1 MWISICSCFIR
12 TTNVYREKTGIGNS
26 CNNKWSPLGSFY
38 FLPLF
43 QFLID
48 IYEWRGALL
57 ITGAFVLHGCAFGL
71 MLVPAKNLNPNKSY
85 PDVQKQNM
93 GSIMIYSLEKI
104 NHSQII
110 SADIKIHET
119 MRTKLKTIFDPSVLK
134 SLSIVFLH
142 WMLFCLG
149 YLVVY
154 TFLPA
159 VSSVYGI
166 KDNVVSSMLSIF
178 GVSDFIG
185 RLSFGVMA
193 NTKKIKSVYLV
204 CIVGSSSGAA
214 YLCLTWIRPI
224 PAMFVCLVVL
234 GICAGQLNNRI
245 NRPL

>member
-1 MWISICSCFIR
+1 M
-12 TTNVYREKTGIGNS
+12 EKRWALAIAVTMSGA
-26 CNNKWSPLGSFY
+26 PLGAFISC
-38 FLPLF
+38 PLF
-43 QFLID
+43 QFFIN
-48 IYEWRGALL
+48 IYEYRGAML
-57 ITGAFVLHGCAFGL
+57 ISGAFVLHGCVFGL
-71 MLVPAKNLNPNKSY
+71 MLVPPKNLDPNKSY
-85 PDVQKQNM
+85 PDVQKQNI
-93 GSIMIYSLEKI
+93 GSILIYSLERI
-104 NHSQII
+104 NLSQII

-119 MRTKLKTIFDPSVLK
+119 MLTKLKTIFDPSVLK

-166 KDNVVSSMLSIF
+166 KDDVVSSMLSIF

-204 CIVGSSSGAA
+204 CIVGSSSGADQFRRCLFVLL
-214 YLCLTWIRPI
+214 YLEY
-224 PAMFVCLVVL
+224 VQVS
-234 GICAGQLNNRI
+234 
-245 NRPL
+245 

>member
-1 MWISICSCFIR
+1 MCI
-12 TTNVYREKTGIGNS
+12 EKRRALAIAVTMSGA
-26 CNNKWSPLGSFY
+26 PLGAFISC
-38 FLPLF
+38 PLF
-43 QFLID
+43 QFLIN
-48 IYEWRGALL
+48 IYEYRGAML
-57 ITGAFVLHGCAFGL
+57 ISGAFVLHGCVFGL
-71 MLVPAKNLNPNKSY
+71 MLVPPKNLDPNKSY
-85 PDVQKQNM
+85 PDVQKQNI
-93 GSIMIYSLEKI
+93 GSILIYSLERI
-104 NHSQII
+104 NLSQII

-119 MRTKLKTIFDPSVLK
+119 MLTKLKTIFDPSVLK

-166 KDNVVSSMLSIF
+166 KDDVVSSMLSIF

-224 PAMFVCLVVL
+224 LAMFVSLVVL
-234 GICAGQLNNRI
+234 RICAGQLTNRI
-245 NRPL
+245 NRPHRLI